1 MPATPRRTNARG
13 ALLSAAA
20 CVDGRQL
27 VVCVHPWQGARVP
40 RVPRSRAQAAGPH
53 AGLRT
58 HAAPPPDP
66 ARTHMRHAPCRM
78 ACYKLEEYET
88 ALGAFCAGLAVQ
100 PNNPQLDIWIAK
112 CKKALAG
119 ACVCACV
126 CVCVC
131 VCA

>member
-1 MPATPRRTNARG
+1 
-13 ALLSAAA
+13 
-20 CVDGRQL
+20 
-27 VVCVHPWQGARVP
+27 
-40 RVPRSRAQAAGPH
+40 
-53 AGLRT
+53 
-58 HAAPPPDP
+58 
-66 ARTHMRHAPCRM
+66 M